1 MGINVLIVGSGA
13 REHAL
18 TWKALQSPLTDTVF
32 CAPGNA
38 ATGAIAINTGLH
50 ATDVEGIARFVNER
64 EVGLTVL
71 GPEVAVA
78 AGLADRLST
87 AGRLVFGP
95 ARAAGRI
102 ESSKVFAKSLMNRNG
117 APSWSRPMGWPK
129 VRAPWWPAMRRT
141 RWNALTC

>member
-1 MGINVLIVGSGA
+1 MGINILIVGSGA

-38 ATGAIAINTGLH
+38 ATGAIAINTGLQ
-50 ATDVEGIARFVNER
+50 ATDVEGIARFVKER

-87 AGRLVFGP
+87 APSAGLGP
-95 ARAAGRI
+95 
-102 ESSKVFAKSLMNRNG
+102 
-117 APSWSRPMGWPK
+117 
-129 VRAPWWPAMRRT
+129 
-141 RWNALTC
+141 